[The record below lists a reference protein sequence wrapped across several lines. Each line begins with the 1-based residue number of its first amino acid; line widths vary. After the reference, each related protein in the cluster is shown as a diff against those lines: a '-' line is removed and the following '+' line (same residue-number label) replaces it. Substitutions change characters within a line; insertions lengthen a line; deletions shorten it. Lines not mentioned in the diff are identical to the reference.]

1 MVAQILTVVFCV
13 TLFTGCAGQAIQ
25 LPQSVQDPANPN
37 ARETVFSP
45 RPNWLQSE
53 TFTKEE
59 QPAII
64 PTPSTNLPTTGPAI
78 FTCPM
83 HPEVVQSS
91 QGRCP
96 DCGMKLVPKNQSEND
111 SDD

>member
-1 MVAQILTVVFCV
+1 MVARILTVVFCV
-13 TLFTGCAGQAIQ
+13 ILFTGCAGQAIQ

-37 ARETVFSP
+37 APEPAFTP
-45 RPNWLQSE
+45 RPNLLQAEPSI
-53 TFTKEE
+53 KEE
-59 QPAII
+59 QAAAI
-64 PTPSTNLPTTGPAI
+64 PTPKTTEPAI

-96 DCGMKLVPKNQSEND
+96 DCGMKLVPKDQPGND
-111 SDD
+111 SEDKQ